1 MEEEKI
7 ILRNTKDIDDILKG
21 FIVRS
26 VYADRDAITMELESR
41 EETIYRLVL
50 SDKANIG
57 LKGDLIVL
65 IRGLGVSLVK
75 VK

>member
-7 ILRNTKDIDDILKG
+7 ILRNTKDIDDALRG
-21 FIVRS
+21 FIIRA
-26 VYADRDAITMELESR
+26 VYADGDAITMEVESR
-41 EETIYRLVL
+41 EEIIYRLVL